1 MSDHGDYEYGDGYGQ
16 AQGHSQGR
24 GHDEQAYGGGA
35 APYGTYVPE
44 PLHAAP
50 PPQHDQGAYGAP
62 PSGGDWS
69 GHAAAQDGQGYGAA
83 PAPGDGWGATPP
95 AAHPWTAPQEY
106 PQGGWEPGAAQT
118 AYSGTPAAY
127 GDPAY
132 QAQGAEWQ
140 QQPPAHAYADPQ
152 AYPAGPQ
159 GVEHTAVMPVIEDE
173 PAPRREPAPG
183 GRAARRQGARTAP
196 VRADGRT
203 GSPIIA
209 PGIQP
214 AALTAALGL
223 LLAGGAALGKPGL
236 TVFLVLL
243 QAVTAAG
250 WFRLNGMWPARQG
263 IVLAFLAGVTA
274 DVGILVADG
283 GHAPVVVVGT
293 LGVWLLFVL
302 VLQLRHHGSGDER
315 LSSLTATSASTL
327 ITVLACGYLAAAVSD
342 AGTDPVVV
350 GAVAVAAATV
360 VRALPLPGEP
370 LSLTVA
376 LLIAAASGALTG
388 QANGLGSGD
397 GILLAAA
404 CGGCALIGLRV
415 ASYDFPSRFVH
426 FTAGVALP
434 LTAAAPVVYAL
445 GRALT

>member
-1 MSDHGDYEYGDGYGQ
+1 MSDHGDYEYGDGH
-16 AQGHSQGR
+16 AQGR
-24 GHDEQAYGGGA
+24 GHDEQAYRGPASYGTD
-35 APYGTYVPE
+35 GTYVPE
-44 PLHAAP
+44 PLHVPP
-50 PPQHDQGAYGAP
+50 PPQLGQDASYGAP
-62 PSGGDWS
+62 PAGDDWS
-69 GHAAAQDGQGYGAA
+69 GHAAAQDGQAYGA

-95 AAHPWTAPQEY
+95 AAHPWSAPQEY
-106 PQGGWEPGAAQT
+106 PQAGWEPAAPQNAYQQA
-118 AYSGTPAAY
+118 AYSEAGHPEA
-127 GDPAY
+127 PAY
-132 QAQGAEWQ
+132 QGQGADWPQ
-140 QQPPAHAYADPQ
+140 SPHAYAYPDPQ
-152 AYPAGPQ
+152 AHPVEPQ
-159 GVEHTAVMPVIEDE
+159 GAEHTAVLPVVEQAP
-173 PAPRREPAPG
+173 PAG
-183 GRAARRQGARTAP
+183 GRAARRESARTAP
-196 VRADGRT
+196 VRPDGRT

-236 TVFLVLL
+236 TVFLVIL

-274 DVGILVADG
+274 DVAMLVADG
-283 GHAPVVVVGT
+283 DHAPEVVVGT
-293 LGVWLLFVL
+293 LGVWLLLVL
-302 VLQLRHHGSGDER
+302 VLQLRHHGSSDER

-342 AGTDPVVV
+342 AGTDPVVA
-350 GAVAVAAATV
+350 GAIAVAAATL

-370 LSLTVA
+370 LSVIAA
-376 LLIAAASGALTG
+376 LLVAAGSGALVG
-388 QANGLGSGD
+388 GANGLGTGD
-397 GILLAAA
+397 GLLLAAA